1 MAGAE
6 LVGWTST
13 QRTTVDGAV
22 ESEQRVLVN
31 TRLVERTVDGASR
44 LADCYWDELT
54 GFARL
59 LIFAHR
65 HPGGVE
71 VRLLHRGPI
80 LLALGPL
87 EAAISDSTTAASHAI
102 LSGLLVRRG
111 GGRISFEQVEGD
123 PIELRS
129 SITGFYPRRG
139 PLYGLVQRKLHVVV
153 GRRYFRRLIGGEP
166 A

>member
-1 MAGAE
+1 MTGAE

-13 QRTTVDGAV
+13 QRTAVDGAV
-22 ESEQRVLVN
+22 ESEQRVLVDV
-31 TRLVERTVDGASR
+31 RLVERTEDGARR
-44 LADCYWDELT
+44 LADCYWDELI
-54 GFARL
+54 GFGRRLISAR
-59 LIFAHR
+59 R

-71 VRLLHRGPI
+71 VRLLRRGPI

-129 SITGFYPRRG
+129 RITGFYPRRG
-139 PLYGLVQRKLHVVV
+139 PFYGLVQGKLHIAV